1 VDDSVLIEDTPTPL
15 HEGGDPSEGDVPS
28 GEGVPPVG
36 GVLPGGE
43 VEPETPRWARWVL
56 AGLLLGTYIVVQLV
70 VIVPVLAYKMASGEI
85 VTEAQVT
92 AFVLSET
99 GLGLA
104 LAGAALGA
112 VCTIGLALAWSLL
125 SRQGPGAWIAWRKPL
140 HFKLWLVPLLT
151 VVVMV
156 IVLPLI
162 ALAVGEA
169 EVETQMLL
177 FSTGPLQVAST
188 LVVTTVVP
196 FAEEFIFRGAFY
208 NAVLPKAKPGV
219 RAWQRH
225 LAPFLFCSLLFAAIH
240 IPTGF
245 LTAPSI
251 IMILMLS
258 FFLTALRAWTGSVRP
273 SILAHMIWNL
283 FAAVGLILE
292 NVLLP

>member
-1 VDDSVLIEDTPTPL
+1 M
-15 HEGGDPSEGDVPS
+15 
-28 GEGVPPVG
+28 
-36 GVLPGGE
+36 
-43 VEPETPRWARWVL
+43 EPETPRWARWVL
-56 AGLLLGTYIVVQLV
+56 AGLLLGTYIVMQLV
-70 VIVPVLAYKMASGEI
+70 VIVPVLAYKMMMGEI
-85 VTEAQVT
+85 ITEAQLAT
-92 AFVLSET
+92 YVLSEA

-112 VCTIGLALAWSLL
+112 VCTIALALAWSLL
-125 SRQGPGAWIAWRKPL
+125 SRKGPGAWIAWRKPL
-140 HFKLWLVPLLT
+140 RFKLWLVPLLT
-151 VVVMV
+151 IVVML
-156 IVLPLI
+156 IILPLI

-169 EVETQMLL
+169 EVETQMML

-219 RAWQRH
+219 PAWQRH
-225 LAPFLFCSLLFAAIH
+225 VAPFLFCSLLFAVVH

-251 IMILMLS
+251 IMILLLS
-258 FFLTALRAWTGSVRP
+258 FFLTGLRAWTGSVRP

-283 FAAVGLILE
+283 FAAIGLILE

>member
-1 VDDSVLIEDTPTPL
+1 VDDIVLVEDTPIT
-15 HEGGDPSEGDVPS
+15 PSEGDVPP
-28 GEGVPPVG
+28 EENVPPEGDV
-36 GVLPGGE
+36 PPKGE

-56 AGLLLGTYIVVQLV
+56 AGLLLGTYIMVQLV
-70 VIVPVLAYKMASGEI
+70 VIVPVLAYKMMMGEI
-85 VTEAQVT
+85 MTEAQLG
-92 AFVLSET
+92 AFVLSEA

-112 VCTIGLALAWSLL
+112 VCTIGIALAWSLL
-125 SRQGPGAWIAWRKPL
+125 SRQGPGVWIAWRKPL

-151 VVVMV
+151 IVVMV

-169 EVETQMLL
+169 EVETQMML
-177 FSTGPLQVAST
+177 FSTGTLQVAST

-208 NAVLPKAKPGV
+208 NAVLPRVKPDV
-219 RAWQRH
+219 PAWKRH
-225 LAPFLFCSLLFAAIH
+225 VVPFLFCSLLFAAVH
-240 IPTGF
+240 VPTGF

-251 IMILMLS
+251 IMILLLS
-258 FFLTALRAWTGSVRP
+258 FFLTGLRAWTGSVRP

-283 FAAVGLILE
+283 FAAIGLILE